1 MDARPLINQSTF
13 PPPPP
18 ISTIANTHFP
28 PLQHIPHVAPQVPP
42 QLPTGSLPPDDHAS
56 SEPQNSKRRRTSG
69 PGSRG
74 VNNLTPEQLAKKRAN
89 DREAQRAIRERT
101 KSQIEALEKKIQD
114 LTSQK
119 PYQELQDALRQKEAV
134 EAENAD
140 IKRRLASIQSLIQP
154 ILANNVNRTFIIL
167 LICGANR
174 LQDIHHFLQPRAPHS
189 RPLSRPMMQ
198 LLCSHKPCQ
207 YLLQHSMEDHTARQL
222 PPPLTIL
229 PRPRQSSI
237 HHLKHIFLRN
247 PAASPPAAH
256 FIVTPAIPLLL
267 GEPKTT
273 SLL

>member
-1 MDARPLINQSTF
+1 MINQSTF
-13 PPPPP
+13 PPPP
-18 ISTIANTHFP
+18 ISTIANTQFP
-28 PLQHIPHVAPQVPP
+28 PLQHIPHVAPQAPP

-154 ILANNVNRTFIIL
+154 ILANVNRTSIIL
-167 LICGANR
+167 LTCGANR
-174 LQDIHHFLQPRAPHS
+174 LQDIHHFLQPRVPHS
-189 RPLSRPMMQ
+189 RLLSRPMMQ
-198 LLCSHKPCQ
+198 LLCSHKSCQ

-222 PPPLTIL
+222 PPPPIIL
-229 PRPRQSSI
+229 PRPPQSSI
-237 HHLKHIFLRN
+237 HHLKHTFLRN

-256 FIVTPAIPLLL
+256 SIVIPAIPLLL
-267 GEPKTT
+267 GEPKTI